1 MPPPTSWKI
10 PCHIFISCHEKLG
23 STIPVYGS
31 EGRKAALQRHL
42 VLCVVLLPFD
52 VNLCRNRRLHEE
64 NNIIWGSLCLGESG
78 ERGGGLTLFSPYQ
91 KTGNHYPPPLP
102 PHPRL
107 SHFSKHR
114 EKVQLSIFTCAP
126 RNSSSHPCIL
136 LPITY
141 QPPYPIS
148 IFTLKSTVLYIYIMI
163 IPDFFFY
170 CECFCAAPHPIQ

>member
-1 MPPPTSWKI
+1 MIIEWFNYLTLMPYMPPPTSWKI

-23 STIPVYGS
+23 YTIPVYGS

-78 ERGGGLTLFSPYQ
+78 ERGGWFNPLLPLSENREPLS
-91 KTGNHYPPPLP
+91 PPPLP

-107 SHFSKHR
+107 SHFSKNT
-114 EKVQLSIFTCAP
+114 EKKY
-126 RNSSSHPCIL
+126 SSPFSPVHPKTH
-136 LPITY
+136 LPIPVY
-141 QPPYPIS
+141 SYLSHIS
-148 IFTLKSTVLYIYIMI
+148 
-163 IPDFFFY
+163 
-170 CECFCAAPHPIQ
+170 PHILSPFSP